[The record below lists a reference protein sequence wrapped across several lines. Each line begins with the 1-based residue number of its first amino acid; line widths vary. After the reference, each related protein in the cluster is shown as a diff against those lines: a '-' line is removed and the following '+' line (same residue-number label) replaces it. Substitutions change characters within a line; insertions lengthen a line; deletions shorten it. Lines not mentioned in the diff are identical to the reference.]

1 MLTIWLRNALL
12 IQATVI
18 LAIACALLLP
28 HPLFALFDWWPHAG
42 HLRWLTVVLFIFG
55 IVGIA
60 GNHWQLTAGA
70 PFELPPKPGPDG
82 LPAPRSWR
90 PVDLLR
96 AQSWPI
102 GGAIAL
108 VLFLL
113 ALLAIWLLDFDP
125 FEVLPSDLPNRRGVE
140 AKRQGAADCRRCWS

>member
-1 MLTIWLRNALL
+1 M
-12 IQATVI
+12 I

-28 HPLFALFDWWPHAG
+28 HPLFALFDWWPRAG
-42 HLRWLTVVLFIFG
+42 GWRWLTVVLFIFG

-60 GNHWQLTAGA
+60 GNHWQLTAA
-70 PFELPPKPGPDG
+70 RRAASKPGRTAC
-82 LPAPRSWR
+82 LPRSWR

-102 GGAIAL
+102 GGPIAL

-113 ALLAIWLLDFDP
+113 ARLAIWLLDFDP
-125 FEVLPSDLPNRRGVE
+125 FQSSRAISQPARR
-140 AKRQGAADCRRCWS
+140 

>member
-28 HPLFALFDWWPHAG
+28 HPLFALFDWWPQSG
-42 HLRWLTVVLFIFG
+42 WRRWITVGLFIFG

-60 GNHWQLTAGA
+60 GNHWQLTTETR
-70 PFELPPKPGPDG
+70 FEPPQKPGPDG
-82 LPAPRSWR
+82 KPAPRPWR

-96 AQSWPI
+96 AQSWWI
-102 GGAIAL
+102 GGSIAL
-108 VLFLL
+108 GLFLL
-113 ALLAIWLLDFDP
+113 ALLLIWLLDSIRFRSFQAISRP
-125 FEVLPSDLPNRRGVE
+125 ARR
-140 AKRQGAADCRRCWS
+140 